1 MSRKN
6 TKTKAAILATPAS
19 QLLRRIWRTYIQ
31 PHWRWL
37 LVAFVFMLAEAG
49 TITVQAKMMEPT
61 INDIFVNKQAGRLLF
76 LGQAIFAIFVVRGV
90 VAWTHTVIMARMGNQ
105 ILAQIQ
111 RDLFGNIL
119 RQDLAFFQ
127 KNLSGALVSSMTN
140 DVSAMRWATAES
152 FTGLGKNVITLAA
165 LVGLMFYQN
174 WQLSVF
180 AFVVFPISA
189 FVTIKVGRKLRQ
201 LSGQTQG
208 HLGTLN
214 ALLSQA
220 FQGIRQIKTYQA
232 EKTEIAKVDSYITAL
247 LKVLNKTA
255 RVSNLST
262 PISEILTGIAVVTI
276 ILVGGSQVVDG
287 TSTAGQFFSFV
298 TAFLLA
304 YEPMK
309 RLAKLNATIQ
319 VGLGAAER
327 VFALMDTQPKITEKT
342 NAINLVPHNPSFEL
356 TQVSFTYPD
365 GTAALHNIDLQI
377 KAGQRVALVGRS
389 GSGKSTL
396 LQLLMRFYDVSAGAI
411 LLSEHDLRDM
421 SFNSLRQSMALVSQ
435 DIFIFDDTVA
445 QNIAYG
451 QPQATQTQIEAA
463 ARAAAA
469 HEFIIAMP
477 EGYQT
482 RLGELG
488 IKLSGGQRQ
497 RIAIARAML
506 KNAPILLLDEA
517 TSALDNES
525 EHAVNQA
532 LQQLQQ
538 GRTTIVVAHRLST
551 IQHADNIVVLDNG
564 AIAEQGTHSQLLAH
578 GTIYPQLYQAMA
590 AGQEIS

>member
-1 MSRKN
+1 MSSKN
-6 TKTKAAILATPAS
+6 TRTKTMALATPAS
-19 QLLRRIWRTYIQ
+19 QLLRRIWHTYVQ

-76 LGQAIFAIFVVRGV
+76 LGQAIFAIFVVRGL

-127 KNLSGALVSSMTN
+127 KNLSGVLVSSMTN
-140 DVSAMRWATAES
+140 DVGAMRWATAES

-189 FVTIKVGRKLRQ
+189 FVTVKVGRRLRQ

-214 ALLSQA
+214 ALLGQA

-232 EKTEIAKVDSYITAL
+232 EKTEIAKVDNYIVAL

-276 ILVGGSQVVDG
+276 ILVGGSQVVHG
-287 TSTAGQFFSFV
+287 TSTAGQFS
-298 TAFLLA
+298 LL
-304 YEPMK
+304 
-309 RLAKLNATIQ
+309 
-319 VGLGAAER
+319 
-327 VFALMDTQPKITEKT
+327 
-342 NAINLVPHNPSFEL
+342 
-356 TQVSFTYPD
+356 
-365 GTAALHNIDLQI
+365 
-377 KAGQRVALVGRS
+377 
-389 GSGKSTL
+389 
-396 LQLLMRFYDVSAGAI
+396 
-411 LLSEHDLRDM
+411 
-421 SFNSLRQSMALVSQ
+421 
-435 DIFIFDDTVA
+435 
-445 QNIAYG
+445 
-451 QPQATQTQIEAA
+451 
-463 ARAAAA
+463 
-469 HEFIIAMP
+469 
-477 EGYQT
+477 
-482 RLGELG
+482 
-488 IKLSGGQRQ
+488 
-497 RIAIARAML
+497 
-506 KNAPILLLDEA
+506 
-517 TSALDNES
+517 
-525 EHAVNQA
+525 
-532 LQQLQQ
+532 
-538 GRTTIVVAHRLST
+538 
-551 IQHADNIVVLDNG
+551 
-564 AIAEQGTHSQLLAH
+564 
-578 GTIYPQLYQAMA
+578 
-590 AGQEIS
+590 